1 MAPSGRAHE
10 RRGGNASL
18 NKATAWRRDL
28 VGGIG
33 RIAEIQH
40 DRIDLVLLEAGN
52 AEIQFDLRQQQFEL
66 AELDREKVAIPTS
79 LFCQPSP
86 TRSSTP
92 KL

>member
-1 MAPSGRAHE
+1 
-10 RRGGNASL
+10 
-18 NKATAWRRDL
+18 
-28 VGGIG
+28 
-33 RIAEIQH
+33 
-40 DRIDLVLLEAGN
+40 VLLEAGN